1 MAAARTATG
10 RDCIGA
16 GTSARVAKAGSSE
29 STVGLP
35 ERRSAAAHAA
45 EELVDLVAQS
55 FGLAGE
61 LAGRGQDHVGGATG
75 LVGAARHAGDVG
87 GHGLCALGRLL
98 YVSGDVSR
106 RRRLLLDGRRDA
118 GSATPHA

>member
-29 STVGLP
+29 STGGLP

-75 LVGAARHAGDVG
+75 LVGAARHAGAVG
-87 GHGLCALGRLL
+87 GHGLCAPGRLL
-98 YVSGDVSR
+98 YVT
-106 RRRLLLDGRRDA
+106 GRAPPPPPPLPPPPR
-118 GSATPHA
+118 